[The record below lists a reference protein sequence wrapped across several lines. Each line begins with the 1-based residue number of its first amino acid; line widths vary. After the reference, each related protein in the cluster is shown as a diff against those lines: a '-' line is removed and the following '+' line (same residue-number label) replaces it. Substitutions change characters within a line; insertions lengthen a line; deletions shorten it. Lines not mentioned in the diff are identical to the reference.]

1 MARRSGNKRAETIL
15 VWAYGRSR
23 RKGTEVSPADSVGI
37 DCGLKVD
44 LSRTA
49 VAVQL
54 MVSHQITSNLKL
66 KIRLPQKAKLRNNE
80 VYMLG

>member
-1 MARRSGNKRAETIL
+1 MRLWRAGAAISAL
-15 VWAYGRSR
+15 KQYRFGRTADQDGR
-23 RKGTEVSPADSVGI
+23 GTEVSPADGVGI

-54 MVSHQITSNLKL
+54 MVKHQITSNLKL
-66 KIRLPQKAKLRNNE
+66 KIRLP
-80 VYMLG
+80 